1 MTALVERPRAQAPSP
16 TGAVRDQATVA
27 AGQIAAGVGNMAF
40 SLIMARILS
49 PGTFAQFATFLA
61 LYLLLSMPGSAVTA
75 AAALEPERVAR
86 FRPALLYGGAA
97 AGVVLAIGSP
107 WVGPVL
113 RLPMAMVVVLGLSG
127 PALGT
132 LALDRGRLY
141 GWNRH
146 ARLVASLVVEPAVR
160 LLLGLALATLGGAV
174 GGAFGV
180 TVAGYAA
187 LEIARRHW
195 NGGQPP
201 GADRSD
207 VGPADPPI
215 TQAVHAP
222 LPRWA
227 AWTVLA
233 FLALVVVQ
241 NQDLLIANRV
251 LSPLQ
256 AGQFAVLSIL
266 GGLSAFA
273 TMTVPLVLLPRSRSG
288 DGGLLPALGIT
299 ALIGGAAVGVVALA
313 PAALVTALFGAR
325 YKQVAGVIILYVGAM
340 SLLGIA
346 RVLVAHRCATG
357 AGRSSLVLVAMAVA
371 AQSTLILHFGHDPRS
386 VAFST
391 AASVSGLTVSLG
403 VAEALR
409 WERLRQRWSS
419 VWMALTRPV
428 TLAVI
433 GLSMSGLVVRL
444 IVPRG
449 LWLDE
454 ATSVDQARMSFGGMI
469 ANLRTTD
476 VHPPLYFSV
485 LWVSVRWLGSG
496 ELAVR
501 LPSIIAG
508 ALVVP
513 MLYALGKE
521 AYDRRTGMVAAAVGS
536 VAPIMVWYS
545 QEARMYAFLMLF
557 GVIAL
562 WAQVRILNRGGR
574 LVWAMYAVASIALI
588 WTQYFGA
595 LQVVVQQLAFAYF
608 IWARRRR
615 GEPVRGLVTGWAV
628 TLAAIIVWLAP
639 LVPFAYQQF
648 HVNQTA
654 GKGFGGPQQVGNA
667 TALSGNHLSIYAAI
681 ANLIWAVW
689 GYHSNASMAL
699 LAALWPLGM
708 LFALVLLGRRHRRMT
723 TLLVAAVLIP
733 GVVMF
738 ALGTVKRN
746 LFDIR
751 YLSTAVPILF
761 VLIARMVTG
770 ISRRTA
776 TVVAGTTLVI
786 ATMLVGLIDQ
796 QYNGTNPRTYD
807 FRQALLP
814 VQATARPG
822 DVIIYDPADLREV
835 VQYYAPT
842 PVLEP
847 VGAQPN
853 LPSGGHAVYVLA
865 SPSLMNGPFDTTA
878 LSKALTSL
886 RAHDRL
892 VMHQNLANVE
902 VWEFN

>member
-1 MTALVERPRAQAPSP
+1 MTALVERPRAQVPRA
-16 TGAVRDQATVA
+16 GAVRDQATVA
-27 AGQIAAGVGNMAF
+27 SGQIAAGLGNMAF
-40 SLIMARILS
+40 SLIMARILA
-49 PGTFAQFATFLA
+49 PGTFAQFASFLA
-61 LYLLLSMPGSAVTA
+61 LYLLLSMPGSAVSA
-75 AAALEPERVAR
+75 VAALEPARVAR
-86 FRPALLYGGAA
+86 YRSALLYGGA
-97 AGVVLAIGSP
+97 VVGLGLAVSSP
-107 WVGPVL
+107 WVGPAL
-113 RLPMAMVVVLGLSG
+113 RLPVAMVVVLGLSG
-127 PALGT
+127 PVLGT

-146 ARLVASLVVEPAVR
+146 ARLVASLAVEPAVR
-160 LLLGLALATLGGAV
+160 LLLGLGLATVGGAV
-174 GGAFGV
+174 GGALGV

-195 NGGQPP
+195 SGGRVT
-201 GADRSD
+201 GADRTD
-207 VGPADPPI
+207 AADPRP
-215 TQAVHAP
+215 TATESARRAGSQPAT
-222 LPRWA
+222 
-227 AWTVLA
+227 WTVLA

-256 AGQFAVLSIL
+256 AGQFAVLSTL
-266 GGLSAFA
+266 GGLSVFA
-273 TMTVPLVLLPRSRSG
+273 TMTVPLVLLPRSRAG

-325 YKQVAGVIILYVGAM
+325 YHQVAGVLVLYVGAM

-346 RVLVAHRCATG
+346 RVVVAHRCATG

-371 AQSTLILHFGHDPRS
+371 AQATLILHFGHDPRS

-409 WERLRQRWSS
+409 LERLRRRWAAIS
-419 VWMALTRPV
+419 MALTRPV

-433 GLSMSGLVVRL
+433 GLSASGLVVRL

-454 ATSVDQARMSFGGMI
+454 ATSVDQARMSFAGMI

-521 AYDRRTGMVAAAVGS
+521 AYDKRTGVVAAAVGS

-562 WAQVRILNRGGR
+562 WAQARILNRGGR
-574 LVWAMYAVASIALI
+574 LVWVVYAAASIALV

-595 LQVVVQQLAFAYF
+595 LQVVVQQLAFVYF
-608 IWARRRR
+608 IWARHRR
-615 GEPVRGLVTGWAV
+615 GEPVRGLVIGWAV
-628 TLAAIIVWLAP
+628 TLIAIIIWLAP
-639 LVPFAYQQF
+639 LAPFAYQQF

-689 GYHSNASMAL
+689 GYHSNAAMAL

-708 LFALVLLGRRHRRMT
+708 LFALVLLGRRHQRMT
-723 TLLVAAVLIP
+723 TLLVAAVVIP

-776 TVVAGTTLVI
+776 TLVAGTSLVI

-814 VQATARPG
+814 VQAKAHPG

-847 VGAQPN
+847 VAAQPN
-853 LPSGGHAVYVLA
+853 LPTGGHAVYVLA
-865 SPSLMNGPFDTTA
+865 SPSLMNGSRDTTA
-878 LSKALTSL
+878 LSRALTSL

-892 VMHQNLANVE
+892 VMHRNLANVE
-902 VWEFN
+902 VWEFK

>member
-1 MTALVERPRAQAPSP
+1 MTALVERPRAPATT
-16 TGAVRDQATVA
+16 TGAVRDQAAVA
-27 AGQIAAGVGNMAF
+27 SGQIAAGVGNMVF

-49 PGTFAQFATFLA
+49 PGTFAQFASFLA
-61 LYLLLSMPGSAVTA
+61 LYLLLSMPGSAVSA
-75 AAALEPERVAR
+75 VAALEPVRVAR
-86 FRPALLYGGAA
+86 FRPALVYGGAA
-97 AGVVLAIGSP
+97 VGVALAVTSP
-107 WVGPVL
+107 WVGPAL
-113 RLPMAMVVVLGLSG
+113 RLPVAMVVVLGLSG

-146 ARLVASLVVEPAVR
+146 AQLVASLAVEPAVR
-160 LLLGLALATLGGAV
+160 LLLGLGLATVGGAV
-174 GGAFGV
+174 GGALGV

-195 NGGQPP
+195 KGGGEP
-201 GADRSD
+201 GPDGPDA
-207 VGPADPPI
+207 VPADPPA
-215 TQAVHAP
+215 TGSGPPAM
-222 LPRWA
+222 PRAA

-251 LSPLQ
+251 LSPWQ
-256 AGQFAVLSIL
+256 AGQFAVLSTL
-266 GGLSAFA
+266 GGLSVFA
-273 TMTVPLVLLPRSRSG
+273 TMTVPLVLLPRVRAG
-288 DGGLLPALGIT
+288 GGGLLPALGVT
-299 ALIGGAAVGVVALA
+299 ALIGGAAVAVVALA
-313 PAALVTALFGAR
+313 PTALVTALFGAR
-325 YKQVAGVIILYVGAM
+325 YHQVAGVLVLYVGAM

-357 AGRSSLVLVAMAVA
+357 AGRSSLVMVAMAVA
-371 AQSTLILHFGHDPRS
+371 AQATLILHFGHDPRS

-391 AASVSGLTVSLG
+391 AASVSGLTVSVG

-409 WERLRQRWSS
+409 WQPLRRRW
-419 VWMALTRPV
+419 ARITFAATRPV
-428 TLAVI
+428 TLAVV
-433 GLSMSGLVVRL
+433 GLSVSGLAVRL

-454 ATSVDQARMSFGGMI
+454 ATSVDQARMSFAGMI

-521 AYDRRTGMVAAAVGS
+521 AFDRRTGVVAAAAGS

-545 QEARMYAFLMLF
+545 QEARMYALLMLL

-562 WAQVRILNRGGR
+562 WAQVRVLNRGGR
-574 LVWAMYAVASIALI
+574 LVWAVYALSSIALV

-595 LQVVVQQLAFAYF
+595 LQVVVQQLAFVYF
-608 IWARRRR
+608 IRTRHRRR
-615 GEPVRGLVTGWAV
+615 EPVRGLVVGWAV

-639 LVPFAYQQF
+639 LAPFAYQQF

-654 GKGFGGPQQVGNA
+654 GKGFGAPQQVGNA

-689 GYHSNASMAL
+689 GYHSNPAMAL

-708 LFALVLLGRRHRRMT
+708 LFALVLLGRRHQRMT
-723 TLLVAAVLIP
+723 TLLVAAVVIP
-733 GVVMF
+733 GTVMF
-738 ALGTVKRN
+738 ALGMVKRN

-751 YLSTAVPILF
+751 YLSTAVPVLF

-776 TVVAGTTLVI
+776 TAVAGAALVMATL
-786 ATMLVGLIDQ
+786 LVGLVDQ

-814 VQATARPG
+814 VEATARPG
-822 DVIIYDPADLREV
+822 DIIIYDPADLREV

-842 PVLEP
+842 PVLTP
-847 VGAQPN
+847 AGA
-853 LPSGGHAVYVLA
+853 LPDRPTGGHAVFVLA
-865 SPSLMNGPFDTTA
+865 SPSLMNGPSDTGA

-892 VMHQNLANVE
+892 VMHKNLANVE
-902 VWEFN
+902 IWEFT

>member
-1 MTALVERPRAQAPSP
+1 MTALVERPRAQAPR

-27 AGQIAAGVGNMAF
+27 SGQIAAGLGNMVF

-49 PGTFAQFATFLA
+49 PGTFAQFASFLA
-61 LYLLLSMPGSAVTA
+61 LYLLLSMPGSAVSA
-75 AAALEPERVAR
+75 VAALEPMRVAR

-97 AGVVLAIGSP
+97 VGVALAVSSP
-107 WVGPVL
+107 WVGPAL
-113 RLPMAMVVVLGLSG
+113 RLPVAMVVVLGLSG

-146 ARLVASLVVEPAVR
+146 ARLVASLAVEPAVR
-160 LLLGLALATLGGAV
+160 LLLGLGLATVGGAV
-174 GGAFGV
+174 GGALGV

-195 NGGQPP
+195 NDGRVSA
-201 GADRSD
+201 ADGSD
-207 VGPADPPI
+207 AADPP
-215 TQAVHAP
+215 TTETANPA
-222 LPRWA
+222 LPRAA

-256 AGQFAVLSIL
+256 AGQFAVLSTL
-266 GGLSAFA
+266 GGLSVFA
-273 TMTVPLVLLPRSRSG
+273 TMTVPLVLLPRSRAG
-288 DGGLLPALGIT
+288 DGGLGPALGIT
-299 ALIGGAAVGVVALA
+299 ALIGAAAVGVVALA
-313 PAALVTALFGAR
+313 PTALVTALFGAR
-325 YKQVAGVIILYVGAM
+325 YHQVAGVLVLYVGAM

-357 AGRSSLVLVAMAVA
+357 AGRSSLVLAAMAVA
-371 AQSTLILHFGHDPRS
+371 AQATLIINFGHDPRS

-391 AASVSGLTVSLG
+391 AASVSGLTLSLG
-403 VAEALR
+403 AAEALR
-409 WERLRQRWSS
+409 WQRLRRRISS
-419 VWMALTRPV
+419 FRMALVRPV

-433 GLSMSGLVVRL
+433 SITLTGLVVRL

-454 ATSVDQARMSFGGMI
+454 ATSVDQARMSFAGMI
-469 ANLRTTD
+469 SNLRTTD

-485 LWVSVRWLGSG
+485 LWATVHVFGSG
-496 ELAVR
+496 EMAVR

-513 MLYALGKE
+513 MLYLLGKE
-521 AYDRRTGMVAAAVGS
+521 AYDQRTGVVAAAVGS

-545 QEARMYAFLMLF
+545 QEARMYALLMLF

-562 WAQVRILNRGGR
+562 WAQVRICKRGGR
-574 LVWAMYAVASIALI
+574 LPWVIYAVASIALV

-595 LQVVVQQLAFAYF
+595 LQIVVQQLAFLGVMWSRY
-608 IWARRRR
+608 RR
-615 GEPVRGLVTGWAV
+615 GEPVRELMIGWAV
-628 TLAAIIVWLAP
+628 TLFAIIVWLAP
-639 LVPFAYQQF
+639 LVPFAHQQF
-648 HVNQTA
+648 VVNQTG

-681 ANLIWAVW
+681 ANVIWAVW
-689 GYHSNASMAL
+689 GYHSNAAMAL
-699 LAALWPLGM
+699 LAAMWPLGM
-708 LFALVLLGRRHRRMT
+708 LFALVLLGRRHRQVT
-723 TLLVAAVLIP
+723 SLLVGAVVIP
-733 GVVMF
+733 GAVMF

-751 YLSTAVPILF
+751 YLSTGVPVLF

-770 ISRRTA
+770 ISRKFT
-776 TVVAGTTLVI
+776 TVVIGTSLVI

-814 VQATARPG
+814 VEALARPG
-822 DVIIYDPADLREV
+822 DVILYDPADLREV
-835 VQYYAPT
+835 VSYYAPK

-847 VGAQPN
+847 VGARPN
-853 LPSGGHAVYVLA
+853 QAAGHAVFVVA
-865 SPSLMNGPFDTTA
+865 SPSLMNGPSDAAA

-886 RAHDRL
+886 RAHGRL
-892 VMHQNLANVE
+892 VQHRQLANVE
-902 VWEFN
+902 IWEFH

>member
-1 MTALVERPRAQAPSP
+1 MTALVERPRGRIQSTA
-16 TGAVRDQATVA
+16 AVRDQAVVA
-27 AGQIAAGVGNMAF
+27 SGQIAAGLGNMVF
-40 SLIMARILS
+40 SLVMARILA
-49 PGTFAQFATFLA
+49 PGTFAQFASFLA
-61 LYLLLSMPGSAVTA
+61 LYLLLSMPGSAVSA
-75 AAALEPERVAR
+75 VAALEPAKAAR
-86 FRPALLYGGAA
+86 FRPALLLGGA
-97 AGVVLAIGSP
+97 GVGVALAVASP
-107 WVGPVL
+107 WVGPAL
-113 RLPMAMVVVLGLSG
+113 RLPVAMVVVLGLSA

-160 LLLGLALATLGGAV
+160 LLLGLALATAGGAV
-174 GGAFGV
+174 GGALGV

-187 LEIARRHW
+187 LEIARRHPR
-195 NGGQPP
+195 GRPATTDDGPDAQSEPAPEPAPP
-201 GADRSD
+201 A
-207 VGPADPPI
+207 
-215 TQAVHAP
+215 
-222 LPRWA
+222 LPRA
-227 AWTVLA
+227 ATWTVFA
-233 FLALVVVQ
+233 FLAVVVVQ

-251 LSPLQ
+251 LTPGQ
-256 AGQFAVLSIL
+256 AGQFAVLSTL
-266 GGLSAFA
+266 GGLSVFA
-273 TMTVPLVLLPRSRSG
+273 TMTVPLVLLPRSRAG
-288 DGGLLPALGIT
+288 EGGLLPALAIT

-313 PAALVTALFGAR
+313 PAALVTALFGAQ
-325 YKQVAGVIILYVGAM
+325 YHQVAGVLVLYMAAM
-340 SLLGIA
+340 SLLGIS

-357 AGRSSLVLVAMAVA
+357 AGRSSLVLAAMAVA
-371 AQSTLILHFGHDPRS
+371 AQAGLIISFGHDTRS
-386 VAFST
+386 VALST
-391 AASVSGLTVSLG
+391 AAAVSGLTVSLG

-409 WERLRQRWSS
+409 WERLRQRWARIQAA
-419 VWMALTRPV
+419 VVQPM

-433 GLSMSGLVVRL
+433 GFSVTGLVVRL

-454 ATSVDQARMSFGGMI
+454 ATSVDQARMSFAGMI
-469 ANLRTTD
+469 SNLRMTD

-508 ALVVP
+508 SLVVP
-513 MLYALGKE
+513 MLYVLGKE
-521 AYDRRTGMVAAAVGS
+521 AYDRRTGAVAAAVGS

-557 GVIAL
+557 GLIAL

-574 LVWAMYAVASIALI
+574 LVWAIYAVASIALV

-595 LQVVVQQLAFAYF
+595 LQVVVQQLAFLYF
-608 IWARRRR
+608 IWARHRR
-615 GEPVRGLVTGWAV
+615 GEPVRGLVIGWAV
-628 TLAAIIVWLAP
+628 TLAAIIIWLAP
-639 LVPFAYQQF
+639 LLPFAYQQF

-667 TALSGNHLSIYAAI
+667 TSLSGNQLSIYAGI
-681 ANLIWAVW
+681 ANLLWAVW
-689 GYHSNASMAL
+689 GYHSNAAMAL
-699 LAALWPLGM
+699 MAAMWPLGM
-708 LFALVLLGRRHRRMT
+708 LFALVLLGRRHQRVT
-723 TLLVAAVLIP
+723 TLLVAAVVIP

-751 YLSTAVPILF
+751 YLSTAVPVLF

-770 ISRRTA
+770 ISKKTV
-776 TVVAGTTLVI
+776 TVVAGTSLVI

-807 FRQALLP
+807 FRQAIEP
-814 VQATARPG
+814 VEAQARPG
-822 DVIIYDPADLREV
+822 DIISYDPVDLREI
-835 VQYYAPT
+835 VQYYAPK

-847 VGAQPN
+847 VAALTNQATA
-853 LPSGGHAVYVLA
+853 GHAVYVVA
-865 SPSLMNGPFDTTA
+865 SPSLMNGPSDA
-878 LSKALTSL
+878 AILNKALTSL

-892 VMHQNLANVE
+892 VMHRQLANVE
-902 VWEFN
+902 IWEFK